1 LKARVMGDE
10 LQIASGAVLSQGF
23 TARIYA
29 MNGRLVKTEALPAG
43 QSSFS
48 IGIADMKNGMY
59 ILKIQRDGFSY
70 ASTIFRKGG
79 F

>member
-1 LKARVMGDE
+1 
-10 LQIASGAVLSQGF
+10 
-23 TARIYA
+23 
-29 MNGRLVKTEALPAG
+29 
-43 QSSFS
+43 
-48 IGIADMKNGMY
+48 MKNGMY